1 MAFNYQSA
9 DERLWCSAVIN
20 PRRKFINMN
29 TTLEINFKPSP
40 KANEYFFLQYY
51 NGYAGESSGNTIVTC
66 QWCEWV
72 FVSSR
77 F

>member
-40 KANEYFFLQYY
+40 KANEYFFY
-51 NGYAGESSGNTIVTC
+51 NTITGTRRIFWNTIVTC
-66 QWCEWV
+66 RWCEWV
-72 FVSSR
+72 FVSNR